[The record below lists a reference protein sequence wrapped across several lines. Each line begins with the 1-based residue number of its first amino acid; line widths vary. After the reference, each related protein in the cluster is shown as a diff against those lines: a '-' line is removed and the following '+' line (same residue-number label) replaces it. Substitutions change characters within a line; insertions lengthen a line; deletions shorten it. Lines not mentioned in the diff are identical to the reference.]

1 MRVVDRAAARLAR
14 GVRGWMVLVALV
26 LFAVFT
32 ATVLPAQAEAAAF
45 YTVRYPAPDT
55 SLWYSPD
62 DLYAAAE
69 AWGREGRAAYVDAR
83 VTFDVVWPLVY
94 GAFLVTALAWVWARG
109 TASGSRWLGVALLP
123 VVAVAL
129 DYAENICAATV
140 MARYPAGTPVLAE
153 LAPFFTA
160 GKWLAL
166 AASFILL
173 VVGVIVALTARWG
186 RRSPRPRSSA

>member
-32 ATVLPAQAEAAAF
+32 ATVLPAQAEAGAF
-45 YTVRYPAPDT
+45 YTLRYGAPDT

-83 VTFDVVWPLVY
+83 VTFDVVWPMVY
-94 GAFLVTALAWVWARG
+94 AAFLVTALAWVWARG
-109 TASGSRWLGVALLP
+109 TASGSRWRGVALLP

-140 MARYPAGTPVLAE
+140 MARYPARTPVLAE

-166 AASFILL
+166 AASFMLL